1 MKNFIFHNPTKYIF
15 GKDTIKK
22 IGGEIASFGSKK
34 VLLVA
39 GGGSIK
45 KNGVYDTVIDS
56 LKKHG
61 IQWVELWGVRPNP
74 VLSKVKEGIEI
85 AKEENADGVLAV
97 GGGSVI
103 DTAKAIANGV
113 FVDDV
118 WKLFLRKNPLKP
130 TKALPIYV
138 VLTLSATGSE
148 MNGTAVITNEEEKV
162 KWSYRSLTNYP
173 KVSIVDPT
181 VQFSLPQRQTANGG
195 SDSLSHIIESYITG
209 KPTDTTVYFDEG
221 LMRSIIDNIDRLMT
235 DPSDYE
241 ARASFAWA
249 ATLAFNG
256 LSLTGLGGDWAAHA
270 IEHAISA
277 LHPDVAHG
285 TGLAVIQP
293 AVIMYRKKFNPDI
306 TERWAMQVWNASSTE
321 EGVEKMREKFV
332 SWGLPVD
339 LKALGV
345 TPDEWEE
352 IAVKAIE
359 FRPKNAWG
367 DFSKDDVFEILKLAD
382 IE

>member
-1 MKNFIFHNPTKYIF
+1 MRNFVFHNPTKYVF
-15 GKDTIKK
+15 GKGIVEK
-22 IGGEIASFGSKK
+22 IGEEIALFGSKK

-45 KNGVYDTVIDS
+45 RNGVYDTVVES
-56 LKKHG
+56 LRRNG
-61 IQWVELWGVRPNP
+61 ISWVELWGVRPNP
-74 VLSKVKEGIEI
+74 VLSKVREGIEI
-85 AKEENADGVLAV
+85 ARREGVDGVLAV
-97 GGGSVI
+97 GGGSTI

-130 TKALPIYV
+130 EKALPIYV

-148 MNGTAVITNEEEKV
+148 MNGTAVITNEEMKV
-162 KWSYRSLTNYP
+162 KWSYRSPTNYP

-181 VQFSLPQRQTANGG
+181 VQFSLPTIQTANGG
-195 SDSLSHIIESYITG
+195 SDSLSHILETYLTG

-221 LMRSIIDNIDRLMT
+221 LMKSIIDNINTLMEN
-235 DPSDYE
+235 PKDYN

-256 LSLTGLGGDWAAHA
+256 LSLTGLGGDWSAHA

-277 LHPDVAHG
+277 LHPEVAHG
-285 TGLAVIQP
+285 SGLAVIQP
-293 AVIMYRKKFNPDI
+293 AVILYRERFNPEI
-306 TERWAMQVWNASSTE
+306 TKRWAHVLWGEKTTE
-321 EGVEKMREKFV
+321 GGVDRLRETFKR
-332 SWGLPVD
+332 WGLPIS
-339 LKALGV
+339 LKELGV
-345 TPDEWEE
+345 KEDEWDE

-359 FRPKNAWG
+359 FRPKNSWG
-367 DFSKDDVFEILKLAD
+367 DLTKEDVFSILKLAD
-382 IE
+382 I

>member
-1 MKNFIFHNPTKYIF
+1 MRNFVFHNPTKYVF
-15 GKDTIKK
+15 GKDTVKK
-22 IGGEIASFGSKK
+22 IGEEIASFGSKK

-45 KNGVYDTVIDS
+45 KNGVYDTVVDS
-56 LKKHG
+56 LKKHD

-74 VLSKVKEGIEI
+74 VLSKVREGIEI
-85 AKEENADGVLAV
+85 AKKENVDGVLAV

-118 WKLFLRKNPLKP
+118 WKLYLRKNPLKP

-148 MNGTAVITNEEEKV
+148 MNGTSVITNEEQKV
-162 KWSYRSLTNYP
+162 KWSYRSITNYP

-221 LMRSIIDNIDRLMT
+221 LMRSIIDNIDRLMI
-235 DPSDYE
+235 DPKDYE

-256 LSLTGLGGDWAAHA
+256 LSLTGLGGDWAA
-270 IEHAISA
+270 
-277 LHPDVAHG
+277 
-285 TGLAVIQP
+285 
-293 AVIMYRKKFNPDI
+293 
-306 TERWAMQVWNASSTE
+306 
-321 EGVEKMREKFV
+321 
-332 SWGLPVD
+332 
-339 LKALGV
+339 
-345 TPDEWEE
+345 
-352 IAVKAIE
+352 
-359 FRPKNAWG
+359 
-367 DFSKDDVFEILKLAD
+367 
-382 IE
+382 

>member
-1 MKNFIFHNPTKYIF
+1 MRDFVFYRPTKYIF
-15 GKDTIKK
+15 GKDTVPR
-22 IGGEIASFGSKK
+22 IGEEIASFGSKK

-45 KNGVYDTVIDS
+45 KNGVYDTVVDS
-56 LKKHG
+56 LKKNG
-61 IQWVELWGVRPNP
+61 IEWVELWGVRPNP
-74 VLSKVKEGIEI
+74 VLSKVKEGIAL
-85 AKEENADGVLAV
+85 AKQEHVDGVLAV
-97 GGGSVI
+97 GGGSTI

-118 WKLFLRKNPLKP
+118 WSLYLRKNPVVPK
-130 TKALPIYV
+130 KALPIYV

-148 MNGTAVITNEEEKV
+148 TNGTSVITNEELHV
-162 KWSYRSLTNYP
+162 KWSYRSITNYP

-181 VQFSLPQRQTANGG
+181 VQFSLPPIQTANGG
-195 SDSLSHIIESYITG
+195 ADSLSHILESYLTG

-221 LMRSIIDNIDRLMT
+221 LMRSIIDNISILMKEPT
-235 DPSDYE
+235 HYE

-285 TGLAVIQP
+285 SGLAVIQP
-293 AVIMYRKKFNPDI
+293 AVVLYRKQFNKDI
-306 TERWAMQVWNASSTE
+306 TERWAREVWNVDSTE
-321 EGVEKMREKFV
+321 KGVERMRDTFRA
-332 SWGLPVD
+332 WGLPIS
-339 LKALGV
+339 LKELGV
-345 TPDEWEE
+345 SSDEWEE

-359 FRPKNAWG
+359 FRPRNAWG
-367 DFSKDDVFEILKLAD
+367 NLTKDDIFAILQLAD
-382 IE
+382 I